1 MTLGAQGKGV
11 KTCVEGSP
19 CLTAAGVGRAPLFPT
34 PGRCPEDELSRVWST
49 KGSADSGASR
59 SGAVRAGPERPVMCE
74 VGAWQRWGGGAGQ
87 EPLYHGQERPA
98 GGKQLLGSARRRERE
113 VETKGTTRHMTQGKE
128 TAAKVKTEQNIRYAD
143 GESQKS
149 NLKLEPLNYYVI
161 SISATTETSF
171 FQFKKLRHERIYIKL
186 CTKT

>member
-1 MTLGAQGKGV
+1 MH
-11 KTCVEGSP
+11 
-19 CLTAAGVGRAPLFPT
+19 GR
-34 PGRCPEDELSRVWST
+34 
-49 KGSADSGASR
+49 
-59 SGAVRAGPERPVMCE
+59 
-74 VGAWQRWGGGAGQ
+74 GGGGSGQ
-87 EPLYHGQERPA
+87 EPLYHRQERPA